1 MWQRVKRR
9 IKSRGG
15 KFMITI
21 FNRKE
26 LLITMDM
33 NQQSNVR
40 NILSANGVDY
50 TTKVTNLQSPSVF
63 ENKRGRYGSFGI
75 NQNYSYEYKIYV
87 HRKDFDYALSLI
99 R

>member
-1 MWQRVKRR
+1 
-9 IKSRGG
+9 
-15 KFMITI
+15 MITI

-33 NQQSNVR
+33 SRQSNAR
-40 NILSANGVDY
+40 DILSANGIDY
-50 TTKVTNLQSPSVF
+50 TIKVTNLQSASAVG
-63 ENKRGRYGSFGI
+63 NMRGRFGSFGI

-87 HRKDFDYALSLI
+87 HRKDYDYALKLI

>member
-1 MWQRVKRR
+1 
-9 IKSRGG
+9 
-15 KFMITI
+15 
-21 FNRKE
+21 
-26 LLITMDM
+26 MDM

-40 NILSANGVDY
+40 NILSANGIDY
-50 TTKVTNLQSPSVF
+50 VTKVKNPQSPSVF

-87 HRKDFDYALSLI
+87 HRKDYDYALSLI